1 MTTAGP
7 RKKPWYL
14 VAALMGSLGLGAGG
28 GCEGHR
34 LVSLYRA
41 EHLDPSAF
49 VQEIVSDVDREAV
62 RQALE
67 GYISALTDGRDKAF
81 PLAVAALLIGLATVL
96 FAMRAMGGSAG
107 ARRGLMQLVVVQAGL
122 VAGTFFVERDVR
134 AAAARLATS
143 EIRAQAH
150 QEMTDPARAEQAIRI
165 NLTKVKLREPVRL
178 AMSTIGSL
186 LIIFAL
192 TRRGARAFFEPAP
205 DTALEQ

>member
-14 VAALMGSLGLGAGG
+14 VAALMGALGLGAGG
-28 GCEGHR
+28 GCEGQR

-49 VQEIVSDVDREAV
+49 VQKIDSDTDREEV
-62 RQALE
+62 RAALE
-67 GYISALTDGRDKAF
+67 GYIGALADGRDRAF
-81 PLAVAALLIGLATVL
+81 PLAVAALLIGFATVL
-96 FAMRAMGGSAG
+96 FAMRAIGGSAG

-122 VAGTFFVERDVR
+122 VAGTFFIERDVR
-134 AAAARLATS
+134 AASVRLATS

-150 QEMTDPARAEQAIRI
+150 QEMPDAAKAEQEIRI
-165 NLTKVKLREPVRL
+165 NLTKVRLRDPARL

-192 TRRGARAFFEPAP
+192 TRRGSRAFFEAAP
-205 DTALEQ
+205 DAALEQ